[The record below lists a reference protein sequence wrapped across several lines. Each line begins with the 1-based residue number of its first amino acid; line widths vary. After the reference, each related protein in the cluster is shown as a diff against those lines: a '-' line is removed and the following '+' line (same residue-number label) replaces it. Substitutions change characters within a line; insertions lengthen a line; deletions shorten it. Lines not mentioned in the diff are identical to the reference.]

1 MNKDDRELIIEKA
14 VEDFGAVLH
23 DFRVRNN
30 MTLQDMAEVTGVSS
44 SYVWRIEQNRR
55 KPELE
60 IRVNFMTLGMGWTT
74 EDVYLYLDKY
84 IAKTKAQANSD

>member
-1 MNKDDRELIIEKA
+1 MNDDRELLIEKS
-14 VEDFGAVLH
+14 VKDFGAVLH
-23 DFRVRNN
+23 EFRVKNN
-30 MTLQDMAEVTGVSS
+30 LTLQDMAEITGVSS

-60 IRVNFMTLGMGWTT
+60 MRLNFMIQAMGWST

-84 IAKTKAQANSD
+84 IAKTRSQVNLD